1 MTFAP
6 TFAPAAR
13 NLAATMAS
21 FAYGIPGARVAENP
35 AFTLVDTGKTFGAF
49 NSAILREEACERAF
63 VESLDGTAEYF
74 AAQGSP
80 WSYWVCEGFL
90 EAPLRRQLTRVFA
103 KRKLQH
109 TSSSPGMFATQ
120 LAPRRRPLPS
130 LPIRRV
136 GDPATIRGF
145 CHLMAVTFD
154 GPSRELGS
162 MYRRPELW
170 TQSHFRG
177 YLGSVR
183 GFDVTGGITV
193 VAGGVIGLYAVATLP
208 EFMRRGYG
216 EALMRYAIEDTQAD
230 YGPMP
235 IVLQSSPIA
244 LKLYRRMGFQQTA
257 QFSLYST

>member
-1 MTFAP
+1 MIAALSFAP
-6 TFAPAAR
+6 VAR

-21 FAYGIPGARVAENP
+21 FAYGIPGARVVENP
-35 AFTLVDTGKTFGAF
+35 AFTLVDTGSAFGAF
-49 NSAILREEACERAF
+49 NSAILREEAGEREF

-74 AAQGSP
+74 GAQGSP
-80 WSYWVCEGFL
+80 WSYWVCESFL
-90 EAPLRRQLTRVFA
+90 DPPLRRQLTRVFA
-103 KRKLQH
+103 KRKLH
-109 TSSSPGMFATQ
+109 LTSSSPGMIASR
-120 LAPRRRPLPS
+120 LAAQKRALPS

-170 TQSHFRG
+170 TQPHFRG
-177 YLGSVR
+177 YVGSVR
-183 GFDVTGGITV
+183 GFDATGGITV

-216 EALMRYAIEDTQAD
+216 EALMRYAIEDTHAD

-235 IVLQSSPIA
+235 VVLQSSPIA
-244 LKLYRRMGFQQTA
+244 VKLYRRMGFEQTA